1 MAEKDSQTTRLL
13 YSRLLRYS
21 LPHWKAFAVSVI
33 AMLIFAATNT
43 GFAALMKPM
52 IDGSF
57 VAKDPKVIQLV
68 PLMIIG
74 LFLARGLANFI
85 SVYCMSWVG
94 REVIRELRRAM
105 FAKLL
110 CLPTRFYDKTPSGE
124 LLSKFIYDVEQ
135 VNQAATNALTNVVK
149 DGFTIIGLLIWMAY
163 INWLLTVIFIVVGP
177 PIAFLMATVNKRFR
191 RISGRIQHSMAD
203 VTAVSEEA
211 ISGHREVKIFGGEP
225 YEARRFD
232 RINETNRKLNMKMAA
247 VSAASVGTIELI
259 AASALAGIIYL
270 ATLPTVLETVTVGSF
285 MSFVVAMMLL
295 LPSIKRLMT
304 VMPMVQ
310 RGVAAAESI
319 FGLLDSEA
327 ERDSGTKRIAHAR
340 GKVDFRQVSFAYDDS
355 KGEVLKDIDLSIEAG
370 QCVALVGRSGSGKS
384 TLVSLLPRFYEV
396 GGGGILLDDEDIREL
411 QLADLRRQI
420 AWVGQSVVLFNDT
433 IAHNIAYGSL
443 GTISES
449 EIVRAAEAAHAM
461 EFIAKLPDGLNT
473 LVGENGVLLSGGQRQ
488 RLAIARALLKNTPVL
503 ILDEATSALD
513 SESERHIQAALA
525 EVMRHRTTLVIAHRL
540 STVEKAD
547 QIVVLDQGRIVEQG
561 RHGELLAKGGHYAA
575 LYQMQF
581 HGSAAAGGEDP
592 SRIVTMHENAA
603 G

>member
-1 MAEKDSQTTRLL
+1 MKGSDAKATRAI
-13 YSRLLRYS
+13 YARLLRYS

-33 AMLIFAATNT
+33 AMLVFAGTNT

-57 VAKDPKVIQLV
+57 VARDPQVIRLV

-74 LFLARGLANFI
+74 LFLARGIANFI
-85 SVYCMSWVG
+85 SSYCMSWVG

-105 FAKLL
+105 FDKLL
-110 CLPTRFYDKTPSGE
+110 CLPTPFYDKTPSGE
-124 LLSKFIYDVEQ
+124 LLSKLIYDVEQ
-135 VNQAATNALTNVVK
+135 VNQAATNALANVIR
-149 DGFTIIGLLIWMAY
+149 DGFTIIGLLVWMSY
-163 INWLLTVIFIVVGP
+163 INWLLTVIFVVAGP
-177 PIAFLMATVNKRFR
+177 PIAYLVARVNRRFR

-211 ISGHREVKIFGGEP
+211 IAAHREIKLFGGAA

-232 RINETNRKLNMKMAA
+232 AINDDNRKLNMKMAA
-247 VSAASVGTIELI
+247 ASAASVGIVEFI
-259 AASALAGIIYL
+259 AATALAGIIYL
-270 ATLPTVLETVTVGSF
+270 ATLPTVLEKVTVGSF

-319 FGLLDSEA
+319 FRVLDSEA
-327 ERDSGTKRIAHAR
+327 EQDRGGKRIAHAR
-340 GKVDFRQVSFAYDDS
+340 GGVHFRQVGFAYDGG
-355 KGEVLKDIDLSIEAG
+355 KGEVLRDINLNIAPG

-384 TLVSLLPRFYEV
+384 TLASLLPRFYDV
-396 GGGGILLDDEDIREL
+396 SRGGILLDGEDIREL
-411 QLADLRRQI
+411 SLDNLRRQI
-420 AWVGQSVVLFNDT
+420 AWVGQHVVLFNDT

-443 GTISES
+443 ES
-449 EIVRAAEAAHAM
+449 VGETDIARAAEAAHAM
-461 EFIAKLPDGLNT
+461 EFIAALPEGLNT

-488 RLAIARALLKNTPVL
+488 RLAIARALLKNAPIL

-547 QIVVLDQGRIVEQG
+547 QIVVLDHGRIVEQG

-575 LYQMQF
+575 LYRMQF
-581 HGSAAAGGEDP
+581 HDHAEP
-592 SRIVTMHENAA
+592 SPLMHQA
-603 G
+603 

>member
-1 MAEKDSQTTRLL
+1 MGERKPQSTRQL
-13 YSRLLRYS
+13 YARLLRYS
-21 LPHWKAFAVSVI
+21 LPHWKAFAASVA
-33 AMLIFAATNT
+33 AMLVFAATNT

-57 VAKDPKVIQLV
+57 VAKDPEIIRLV

-74 LFLARGLANFI
+74 LFLARGIANFI
-85 SVYCMSWVG
+85 SNYCMNWVG

-110 CLPTRFYDKTPSGE
+110 RLPTDFYDRTPSGE
-124 LLSKFIYDVEQ
+124 LLSKLIYDVEQ
-135 VNQAATNALTNVVK
+135 VNQAATNAVTNVVK

-163 INWLLTVIFIVVGP
+163 INWLLTIIFIVAGP
-177 PIAFLMATVNKRFR
+177 PIALLMAFVNKRFR
-191 RISGRIQHSMAD
+191 RISTRIQHSMAD

-211 ISGHREVKIFGGEP
+211 INGHREVKIFGGEA
-225 YEARRFD
+225 YESQRFEG
-232 RINETNRKLNMKMAA
+232 INETNRRLNMKLAA
-247 VSAASVGTIELI
+247 ASAASVGIIELI

-270 ATLPTVLETVTVGSF
+270 ATLPTVLETVTVGGF

-310 RGVAAAESI
+310 RGVAAADSI
-319 FGLLDSEA
+319 FALLDRES
-327 ERDSGTKRIAHAR
+327 ERDRGVKRIEHAR
-340 GKVDFRQVSFAYDDS
+340 GAVEFRRVSFAYDGKS
-355 KGEVLKDIDLSIEAG
+355 AVLKDIDLDIAPG

-384 TLVSLLPRFYEV
+384 TLVSLLPRFYEI
-396 GGGGILLDDEDIREL
+396 GSGNILLDGEDIREL

-420 AWVGQSVVLFNDT
+420 AWVGQNVVLFNDT
-433 IAHNIAYGSL
+433 IAHNIAYGCL
-443 GTISES
+443 GDTSES

-461 EFIAKLPDGLNT
+461 AFIARLPDGLNT
-473 LVGENGVLLSGGQRQ
+473 MVGENGVLLSGGQRQ
-488 RLAIARALLKNTPVL
+488 RLAIARALLKNAPVL

-513 SESERHIQAALA
+513 TESERHIQAALA

-547 QIVVLDQGRIVEQG
+547 QIVVLDQGRIVERG
-561 RHGELLAKGGHYAA
+561 RHDELLAKGGHYAA
-575 LYQMQF
+575 LYRMQF
-581 HGSAAAGGEDP
+581 HGVAADAP
-592 SRIVTMHENAA
+592 LAHRA
-603 G
+603 

>member
-1 MAEKDSQTTRLL
+1 MAESHSQETRRI
-13 YSRLLRYS
+13 YARLLRYS
-21 LPHWKAFAVSVI
+21 LPHWKGFALSVL
-33 AMLIFAATNT
+33 AMLVFAATNT

-57 VAKDPKVIQLV
+57 VAKDPTVIRLV
-68 PLMIIG
+68 PLLIIG
-74 LFLARGLANFI
+74 LFLARGVANFI
-85 SVYCMSWVG
+85 SSYCMSWVG

-124 LLSKFIYDVEQ
+124 LLSKLIYDVEQ
-135 VNQAATNALTNVVK
+135 VNQAATNALANVVK
-149 DGFTIIGLLIWMAY
+149 DGFSIIGLLIWMAY
-163 INWLLTVIFIVVGP
+163 INWLLTVIFIVAGP
-177 PIAFLMATVNKRFR
+177 PIAYLMASVNKRFR

-211 ISGHREVKIFGGEP
+211 ISGHRVVKIFGGET
-225 YEARRFD
+225 YEAQRFEY
-232 RINETNRKLNMKMAA
+232 INNTNRKLNMKMAA

-270 ATLPTVLETVTVGSF
+270 ATLPSVLESVTVGSF

-295 LPSIKRLMT
+295 MPSIKRLMT

-319 FGLLDSEA
+319 FGLLDQEA
-327 ERDSGTKRIAHAR
+327 EPDKGATRIARSR
-340 GKVDFRQVSFAYDDS
+340 GSVEFRDVAFAYDPN
-355 KGEVLKDIDLSIEAG
+355 KGEVLHEINLSIAPG

-396 GGGGILLDDEDIREL
+396 SEGGIFLDGQDIREL
-411 QLADLRRQI
+411 SLTNLREQI
-420 AWVGQSVVLFNDT
+420 AWVGQDVVLFNDT
-433 IAHNIAYGSL
+433 IGRNIAYGAL
-443 GTISES
+443 GNVSEA

-461 EFIAKLPDGLNT
+461 EFIAKLPEGLDT
-473 LVGENGVLLSGGQRQ
+473 MVGENGVLLSGGQRQ
-488 RLAIARALLKNTPVL
+488 RLAIARALLKNSPVL

-513 SESERHIQAALA
+513 TESERHIQAALA

-540 STVEKAD
+540 STIENAD
-547 QIVVLDQGRIVEQG
+547 QIVVLDRGRIVEQG
-561 RHGELLAKGGHYAA
+561 RHGELLAKQGHYAG
-575 LYQMQF
+575 LYHMQF
-581 HGSAAAGGEDP
+581 RGSAAAGGDASSP
-592 SRIVTMHENAA
+592 FIHH

>member
-1 MAEKDSQTTRLL
+1 MVGKEPKTTRQI
-13 YSRLLRYS
+13 YARLLRYS
-21 LPHWKAFAVSVI
+21 TPHWKAFAISMV

-57 VAKDPKVIQLV
+57 VAKDPKAIQFV

-74 LFLARGLANFI
+74 LFVARGLANFV
-85 SVYCMSWVG
+85 SAYCMSWVG

-110 CLPTRFYDKTPSGE
+110 CLPARFYDKTPSGE
-124 LLSKFIYDVEQ
+124 LLAKLIYDVEQ

-149 DGFTIIGLLIWMAY
+149 DGFTIIGLLVWMAY
-163 INWLLTVIFIVVGP
+163 INWALTLIFVVAGP
-177 PIAFLMATVNKRFR
+177 PIAYLMTKVNQRFR
-191 RISGRIQHSMAD
+191 GISSRIQHSMAD

-211 ISGHREVKIFGGEP
+211 ISGHRVVKIFGGES
-225 YEARRFD
+225 YEAQRFD
-232 RINETNRKLNMKMAA
+232 SINETNRKLNMKMAA
-247 VSAASVGTIELI
+247 ISAASVGTIELI

-270 ATLPTVLETVTVGSF
+270 ATLPSVLGTISVGGF

-295 LPSIKRLMT
+295 LPSIKRLTT

-319 FGLLDSEA
+319 FLLLDRETEQNHGS
-327 ERDSGTKRIAHAR
+327 KRIARAR
-340 GKVDFRQVSFAYDDS
+340 GRVEFRQVSFVYDED
-355 KGEVLKDIDLSIEAG
+355 KGEVLKDINLNIAPG
-370 QCVALVGRSGSGKS
+370 QCIALVGRSGSGKS
-384 TLVSLLPRFYEV
+384 SLVSLLPRFYEV
-396 GGGGILLDDEDIREL
+396 SRGGIFLDGDDIREL
-411 QLADLRRQI
+411 YLDNLRQHI

-433 IAHNIAYGSL
+433 IAHNIAYGGL
-443 GTISES
+443 GVVNEAEVI
-449 EIVRAAEAAHAM
+449 RAAEAAHAM
-461 EFIAKLPDGLNT
+461 EFIAGLPDGLNT

-488 RLAIARALLKNTPVL
+488 RLAIARALLKNAPVL

-540 STVEKAD
+540 STVENAD

-561 RHGELLAKGGHYAA
+561 RHAELLAKDGHYAG
-575 LYQMQF
+575 LYKMQF
-581 HGSAAAGGEDP
+581 HGGATSGTEAPPHLVHHA
-592 SRIVTMHENAA
+592 
-603 G
+603 

>member
-1 MAEKDSQTTRLL
+1 MANSEIKSTRQI
-13 YSRLLRYS
+13 YARLLRYS
-21 LPHWKAFAVSVI
+21 LPHWKAFAASMV
-33 AMLIFAATNT
+33 AMLVFAATNT

-57 VAKDPKVIQLV
+57 VAKDPTVIRLV
-68 PLMIIG
+68 PIMIIG
-74 LFLARGLANFI
+74 LFTARGIANFI
-85 SVYCMSWVG
+85 SSYCMSWVG
-94 REVIRELRRAM
+94 REVIRELRRTM

-110 CLPTRFYDKTPSGE
+110 CLPARFYDRTPSGE
-124 LLSKFIYDVEQ
+124 LLSKLIYDVEQ
-135 VNQAATNALTNVVK
+135 VNQAATNALANVVK

-163 INWLLTVIFIVVGP
+163 INWLLTLIFVVAGP
-177 PIAFLMATVNKRFR
+177 PIAFLMAKVNQRFR
-191 RISGRIQHSMAD
+191 GISGRIQHSMAD

-211 ISGHREVKIFGGEP
+211 ISGHRVVKVFGGES
-225 YEARRFD
+225 YEKQRFD
-232 RINETNRKLNMKMAA
+232 NINEANRKLNMKMAA
-247 VSAASVGTIELI
+247 VSAASIGTIELI

-270 ATLPTVLETVTVGSF
+270 ATLPSVLEKVSVGSF

-295 LPSIKRLMT
+295 LPSMKRLTT

-310 RGVAAAESI
+310 RGVAAADSI
-319 FGLLDSEA
+319 FTLLDSEA
-327 ERDSGTKRIAHAR
+327 EQDNGTKRIAHSR
-340 GKVDFRQVSFAYDDS
+340 GGVEFRNVFFTYDEG
-355 KGEVLKDIDLSIEAG
+355 KGEVLRDINLNVAPG
-370 QCVALVGRSGSGKS
+370 QCIALVGRSGSGKS
-384 TLVSLLPRFYEV
+384 SLVSLLPRFYEV
-396 GGGGILLDDEDIREL
+396 SRGGIFLDGEDIREL
-411 QLADLRRQI
+411 HLDNLRQQI
-420 AWVGQSVVLFNDT
+420 AWVGQNVVLFNDT

-443 GTISES
+443 GDISET

-561 RHGELLAKGGHYAA
+561 RHAELLAKGGHYAG
-575 LYQMQF
+575 LYKMQF
-581 HGSAAAGGEDP
+581 HGAVGNAEPP
-592 SRIVTMHENAA
+592 SHLVHHA
-603 G
+603 

>member
-1 MAEKDSQTTRLL
+1 MVNEPKTTRQI
-13 YSRLLRYS
+13 YARLLRYS
-21 LPHWKAFAVSVI
+21 RPHWQAFAISMG

-57 VAKDPKVIQLV
+57 VAKDPKAIQFV

-74 LFLARGLANFI
+74 LFLARGLANFV
-85 SVYCMSWVG
+85 SAYCMSWVG

-110 CLPTRFYDKTPSGE
+110 CLPARFYDKTPSGE
-124 LLSKFIYDVEQ
+124 LLAKLIYDVEQ

-149 DGFTIIGLLIWMAY
+149 DGFTIIGLVVWMAY
-163 INWLLTVIFIVVGP
+163 INWALTLIFVVAGP
-177 PIAFLMATVNKRFR
+177 PIAYLMTKVNQRFR
-191 RISGRIQHSMAD
+191 GISSRIQHSMAD

-211 ISGHREVKIFGGEP
+211 ISGHRVVKIFGGES
-225 YEARRFD
+225 YEARRFAS
-232 RINETNRKLNMKMAA
+232 INEANRKLNMKMAA

-270 ATLPTVLETVTVGSF
+270 ATLPSVLGTISVGGF

-295 LPSIKRLMT
+295 LPSIKRLTT

-319 FGLLDSEA
+319 FLLLDRET
-327 ERDSGTKRIAHAR
+327 EQDHGNKRIARAR
-340 GKVDFRQVSFAYDDS
+340 GRVEFRQVSFVYDED
-355 KGEVLKDIDLSIEAG
+355 KGEVLKDINLNITPG
-370 QCVALVGRSGSGKS
+370 QCIALVGRSGSGKS
-384 TLVSLLPRFYEV
+384 SLVSLLPRFYEV
-396 GGGGILLDDEDIREL
+396 SRGGIFLDGDDIREL
-411 QLADLRRQI
+411 YLDNLRQHI

-433 IAHNIAYGSL
+433 IAHNIAYG
-443 GTISES
+443 GMGDVNEAEVI
-449 EIVRAAEAAHAM
+449 RAAEAAHAM
-461 EFIAKLPDGLNT
+461 EFIARLPDGLNT

-488 RLAIARALLKNTPVL
+488 RLAIARALLKNAPVL

-540 STVEKAD
+540 STVENAD

-561 RHGELLAKGGHYAA
+561 RHAELLLKDGHYAG
-575 LYQMQF
+575 LYKMQF
-581 HGSAAAGGEDP
+581 HGAVTTATEAP
-592 SRIVTMHENAA
+592 SHLVHHA
-603 G
+603 

>member
-1 MAEKDSQTTRLL
+1 MAESASKETRLI
-13 YSRLLRYS
+13 YVRLLRYS

-33 AMLIFAATNT
+33 AMLFFAATNT

-57 VAKDPKVIQLV
+57 VAKDPTVSKLV

-74 LFLARGLANFI
+74 LFFVRGLSNFT
-85 SVYCMSWVG
+85 SSYCMSWVG

-105 FAKLL
+105 FDKLL
-110 CLPTRFYDKTPSGE
+110 CLPTSFYDKTPSGE
-124 LLSKFIYDVEQ
+124 LLSKLIYDVEQ
-135 VNQAATNALTNVVK
+135 VNQAATNALANVVR
-149 DGFTIIGLLIWMAY
+149 DGLTIVGLLVWMTY
-163 INWLLTVIFIVVGP
+163 INWVLTVIFVVAGP

-211 ISGHREVKIFGGEP
+211 ISGHRVVKIFGGET
-225 YEARRFD
+225 YEAQRFD
-232 RINETNRKLNMKMAA
+232 RINEVNRKLNMKMAA
-247 VSAASVGTIELI
+247 VSATSVGIIELI

-270 ATLPTVLETVTVGSF
+270 ATLPTVLDTVTVGSF

-319 FGLLDSEA
+319 FGLLDCEA
-327 ERDSGTKRIAHAR
+327 ELDTGTRSIDRAR
-340 GKVDFRQVSFAYDDS
+340 GRVEFRQVSFAYDPA
-355 KGEVLKDIDLSIEAG
+355 KGDVLKDVNLDIAPG

-396 GGGGILLDDEDIREL
+396 SRSSIFLDGEDIREL
-411 QLADLRRQI
+411 RLANLREQI
-420 AWVGQSVVLFNDT
+420 AWVGQNVVLFNDT
-433 IAHNIAYGSL
+433 IAHNIAYGAL
-443 GTISES
+443 GNVGES
-449 EIVRAAEAAHAM
+449 EIIRAAEAAHAM
-461 EFIAKLPDGLNT
+461 EFIVKLPDGLNT
-473 LVGENGVLLSGGQRQ
+473 MVGENGVLLSGGQRQ
-488 RLAIARALLKNTPVL
+488 RLAIARALLKNAPVL

-540 STVEKAD
+540 STVENAD
-547 QIVVLDQGRIVEQG
+547 QIVVLDHGRIVEQG
-561 RHGELLAKGGHYAA
+561 RHAELLAKGGHYAS

-581 HGSAAAGGEDP
+581 HSSAVAGSELLSHVIQNG
-592 SRIVTMHENAA
+592 
-603 G
+603 